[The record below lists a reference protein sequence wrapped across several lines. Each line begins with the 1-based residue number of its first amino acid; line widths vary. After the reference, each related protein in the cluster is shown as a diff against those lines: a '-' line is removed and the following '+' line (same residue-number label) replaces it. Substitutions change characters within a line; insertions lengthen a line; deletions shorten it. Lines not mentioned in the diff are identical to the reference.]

1 MILKGQNYDS
11 VLSFFLGIILV
22 MEGLLFMKKI
32 SVEEFVDN
40 FFEKIPDV
48 HDVNYMNYN
57 IFTMICN
64 TVEMIEDQDYL
75 KELLFYSKLTEKY
88 YYPDNYDVYYFSA
101 EKNFKAENASKFPTD
116 KYYFFR
122 QAIALK
128 KEVSPEILCE
138 DKILMYY

>member
-1 MILKGQNYDS
+1 
-11 VLSFFLGIILV
+11 
-22 MEGLLFMKKI
+22 MKKI

-64 TVEMIEDQDYL
+64 TVEMIEGQDYL

-128 KEVSPEILCE
+128 KEVSPEILEILCE
-138 DKILMYY
+138 DKNPYVLLTIATRNDLTKELYKKILTRSN